1 MSSEGKELKSDS
13 EIKKVNKSGKSVY
26 LGLSASFLHHGH
38 IRLINH
44 ASNYGEVIVGIL
56 TDNALTGHKAL
67 PYLSYEHR
75 REIILGIKGVVKV
88 VKQNEWDYSANL
100 LRIKPDYFCH
110 GDDWNFKGLDG
121 IRLKENAI
129 EALNSYGGNLIEVP
143 HTPGIK
149 DTDFEKFSWLQLG
162 TPEVRSEQL
171 RRVLLANRYAKKVT
185 RAIESHSPLA
195 ALVAENSEVL
205 QDGESKIFHAFWSSS
220 LTDSTL
226 LGKPDTE
233 SLDLTTRVSNVER
246 ILAATSRPVI
256 YDGDTGGRLE
266 HFDSMIKSVERAGV
280 SAIVIEDKV
289 GLKRNSLLG
298 NDVEQNQAS
307 IAEFSE
313 KIKVGKLAQLTNGFM
328 IFARIESLVLDKSME
343 DAITRAESY
352 VTAGADGIFI
362 SSKSKNSDEVIEF
375 SQKFREMYPDVW
387 LTLVPSTY
395 SSVYEADLYNAGVDL
410 VIYANHLLR
419 ASYPAMKRTALSI
432 LTNERSLEAESDGM
446 LSIQEILK
454 LIPGT
459 GN

>member
-1 MSSEGKELKSDS
+1 MYSEGRELKAAS
-13 EIKKVNKSGKSVY
+13 EINDSVKTIY

-44 ASNYGEVIVGIL
+44 ASNYGEVVVGIL
-56 TDNALTGHKAL
+56 TDSALTGHKSL
-67 PYLSYEHR
+67 PYLKYEYR
-75 REIILGIKGVVKV
+75 REIVLGIKGVTEV
-88 VKQNEWDYSANL
+88 VEQDEWDYSANL
-100 LRIKPDYFCH
+100 LRIKPDYFIH
-110 GDDWNFKGLDG
+110 GDDWNFKGLNG
-121 IRLKENAI
+121 LRLKEKAI
-129 EALNSYGGNLIEVP
+129 EALESYGGALIEVP

-185 RAIESHSPLA
+185 RAIEAHSPLS
-195 ALVAENSEVL
+195 ALLAEDSKVSEN
-205 QDGESKIFHAFWSSS
+205 GESKIFHAFWSSS

-233 SLDLTTRVSNVER
+233 SLDLTTRLLNVER
-246 ILAATSRPVI
+246 ILSSTTRPVI

-266 HFDSMIKSVERAGV
+266 HFDSMVKSIERAGV

-298 NDVEQNQAS
+298 NEVEQNQAS
-307 IAEFSE
+307 IEEFSE

-328 IFARIESLVLDKSME
+328 IFARIESLVLDKSMD

-362 SSKSKNSDEVIEF
+362 SSKSKSPDEVIEF
-375 SQKFREMYPDVW
+375 SQKFRKMCPDVW

-395 SSVYEADLYNAGVDL
+395 SSVYEADLHEAGVDL

-432 LTNERSLEAESDGM
+432 LKNERSLEAESDGM